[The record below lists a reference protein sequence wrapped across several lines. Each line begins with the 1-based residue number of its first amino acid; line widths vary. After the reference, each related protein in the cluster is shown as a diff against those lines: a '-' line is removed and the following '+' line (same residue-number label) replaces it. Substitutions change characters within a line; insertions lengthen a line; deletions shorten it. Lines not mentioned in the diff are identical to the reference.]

1 MAAVDVAEDLQKL
14 ATEQAWRV
22 PKFSTAVVAEAGGNQ
37 PDTDQKNVEMESRQ
51 QHPAKAV

>member
-1 MAAVDVAEDLQKL
+1 M

>member
-1 MAAVDVAEDLQKL
+1 MLLRSFKK
-14 ATEQAWRV
+14 WRPSRPGV

-37 PDTDQKNVEMESRQ
+37 PEMDQKIVEMESRQ